1 MEVEVTR
8 GLHRLSAASIRRA
21 KPGFYADGGGLYLQI
36 SNARDGKG
44 TSRSW
49 IFRYKVIGGR
59 DRYAGLG
66 SVNTISLAR
75 AREIARECRELRLNG
90 LDPIE
95 ERRRKRAGNAAE
107 SARAITFQECA
118 RAYVAAHGTS
128 WRNGKH
134 AKQWST
140 SLERHVLPV
149 LGPLPVGTIDTPLV
163 LRALKGV
170 WESAPETGTRLR
182 GRIEAVLDWAT
193 AAKYRHGDNPARW
206 SGLLEHLLPA
216 PRKAKPVVHHAAM
229 AFAELPAFM
238 AKLRGVNSVGA
249 RALEFL
255 ILTAARTGE
264 VFGARWKEIDGD
276 LWTIP
281 GTRMK
286 SGRTHEVPLSARCLE
301 ILTDI
306 KAHSRGDAVFPGR
319 TGHNPLA
326 AVTFRWLLAKLG
338 HADVTVHGFRSSFR
352 DWCGEHTSFPREIAE
367 AALAHQ
373 IGNKVERAYR
383 RGSALQQRRLLM
395 EAWAKYCAAPPV
407 LAADVVPL
415 RARP

>member
-1 MEVEVTR
+1 M
-8 GLHRLSAASIRRA
+8 
-21 KPGFYADGGGLYLQI
+21 
-36 SNARDGKG
+36 
-44 TSRSW
+44 
-49 IFRYKVIGGR
+49 
-59 DRYAGLG
+59 
-66 SVNTISLAR
+66 
-75 AREIARECRELRLNG
+75 
-90 LDPIE
+90 
-95 ERRRKRAGNAAE
+95 
-107 SARAITFQECA
+107 
-118 RAYVAAHGTS
+118 
-128 WRNGKH
+128 
-134 AKQWST
+134 
-140 SLERHVLPV
+140 

-163 LRALKGV
+163 LRALKSV
-170 WESAPETGTRLR
+170 WENAPETGSRLR

-229 AFAELPAFM
+229 AFAELPAFV

-264 VFGARWKEIDGD
+264 VFGARWDEIDGD

-286 SGRTHEVPLSARCLE
+286 GGRPHEVPLSARCLE
-301 ILTDI
+301 ILTEI

-338 HADVTVHGFRSSFR
+338 HADVTVHGFRASS
-352 DWCGEHTSFPREIAE
+352 GTG
-367 AALAHQ
+367 AASAPASRVRSPKPPSRIRSATRSSVPTAVAVHCSSAGCSWRLGRNTA
-373 IGNKVERAYR
+373 R
-383 RGSALQQRRLLM
+383 RRQF
-395 EAWAKYCAAPPV
+395 WPPMWSRSG
-407 LAADVVPL
+407 
-415 RARP
+415 RAREQAPDANAAAATARGPG